1 MGGWMFWLG
10 RRWSR
15 WVWRSCLVVGVRVFV
30 DLGEGGKRFPPPISR
45 KRGFDGRVFLGVAS
59 GWFVMNS

>member
-15 WVWRSCLVVGVRVFV
+15 WVWRGCLVVGVRVFV
-30 DLGEGGKRFPPPISR
+30 DLGEGGKSFPPLFPG
-45 KRGFDGRVFLGVAS
+45 KGL
-59 GWFVMNS
+59 

>member
-15 WVWRSCLVVGVRVFV
+15 WVWRSCLVMGVRVFV
-30 DLGEGGKRFPPPISR
+30 DLGEGGKRFPPPFPGKGALMDVFFLAWLR
-45 KRGFDGRVFLGVAS
+45 DGL
-59 GWFVMNS
+59 

>member
-30 DLGEGGKRFPPPISR
+30 DLGRGGKGFPPHFPE
-45 KRGFDGRVFLGVAS
+45 KGL
-59 GWFVMNS
+59 